1 VRRALTRRTVAPD
14 RFVALDD
21 RGHDQRV
28 GESRDPLSKVQVII
42 DGLRRDLGVDMW
54 TSFALTLTTITLI
67 RREMMGR
74 ARETELMSAAGYL
87 CSAVENLRA
96 VGLAGLAE
104 ELDRYITVLEV
115 EAFLATVARTV
126 QR

>member
-1 VRRALTRRTVAPD
+1 MWTNFALTR
-14 RFVALDD
+14 
-21 RGHDQRV
+21 
-28 GESRDPLSKVQVII
+28 
-42 DGLRRDLGVDMW
+42 
-54 TSFALTLTTITLI
+54 TTIALI
-67 RREMMGR
+67 RRGMMGS
-74 ARETELMSAAGYL
+74 AREAELMSAAGYL

-115 EAFLATVARTV
+115 EVFLDTVARSV